1 MGKDTCVMCGK
12 ETPYDL
18 EDHIDTR
25 TGYIE
30 GAGQLC
36 ENCYEN
42 INDNTHITIPRKY
55 INMYPNNAELGSVVR
70 KFYWD
75 HYTYKN

>member
-30 GAGQLC
+30 GAGQTC
-36 ENCYEN
+36 DGSC
-42 INDNTHITIPRKY
+42 RK
-55 INMYPNNAELGSVVR
+55 V
-70 KFYWD
+70 
-75 HYTYKN
+75 